1 MKKPPNGNG
10 FVYGEQEGKDFI
22 GIFCQV
28 CDKEIGYEACPE
40 CEEEE

>member
-1 MKKPPNGNG
+1 MKKMPNGNG
-10 FVYGEQEGKDFI
+10 FVYDEQEGKDFI